1 MASPWSGAAQSGS
14 RDYEPA
20 DVERVLDAMPKGRQE
35 AMTLRTFAASLSME
49 GRTVR
54 AILSAR
60 DGVDFLLAYDND
72 LVWDAETFE
81 EAIPWT
87 ETLLARATTEMA
99 RVARRERFARAHLQ
113 RQQPE
118 LIPS

>member
-20 DVERVLDAMPKGRQE
+20 DVERVLAALPRGRDA
-35 AMTLRTFAASLSME
+35 AMTLRTFTETLGMD

-54 AILSAR
+54 AILSDRDGIDYLQAR
-60 DGVDFLLAYDND
+60 DGD
-72 LVWDAETFE
+72 LFWDAAMYE
-81 EAIPWT
+81 EGIGWT
-87 ETLLARATTEMA
+87 ETLRARATTELQ
-99 RVARRERFARAHLQ
+99 RVARRERFAKATLQ